1 VYSYTNKDGK
11 KLIME
16 EPLSGATAS
25 SPQCAYTIGEF
36 CEAHRISRSQF
47 YLMLKGGDGPML
59 MRVGRQSRIS
69 VEAAANWRRARE
81 LPPVRK

>member
-1 VYSYTNKDGK
+1 
-11 KLIME
+11 MHMQE
-16 EPLSGATAS
+16 QPLGATAS
-25 SPQCAYTIGEF
+25 SPQCAYTISEF

-47 YLMLKGGDGPML
+47 YVMQKAGDGPML

-69 VEAAANWRRARE
+69 VEAAASWRRTRE